1 MAERSSRIAL
11 SRPPQPR
18 GAQVRDF
25 LPLHKG
31 DMATRHRGL
40 ADREHADT
48 FAKILPR
55 PSGSFAAPCG
65 LSALPHRRDRSQQCW
80 CARPARERNWRVRS
94 KDLGG
99 LAPGIAMANAPI
111 ANNNF
116 ASA

>member
-48 FAKILPR
+48 FAKIPTTTLR
-55 PSGSFAAPCG
+55 LVCGSLRFVRTAAQARQVSTMLVRATGTRAQLARSLQRSGRVGAW
-65 LSALPHRRDRSQQCW
+65 HRDGQCAH
-80 CARPARERNWRVRS
+80 C
-94 KDLGG
+94 
-99 LAPGIAMANAPI
+99 
-111 ANNNF
+111 
-116 ASA
+116 